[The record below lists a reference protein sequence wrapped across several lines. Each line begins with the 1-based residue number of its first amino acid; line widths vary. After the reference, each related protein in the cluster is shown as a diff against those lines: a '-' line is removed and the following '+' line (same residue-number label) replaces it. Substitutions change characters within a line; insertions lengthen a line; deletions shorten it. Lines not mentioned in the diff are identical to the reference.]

1 MKIKIDGNSK
11 LKIRLI
17 EMKTRNVSFTNLSL
31 IFVLINT
38 SSV

>member
-1 MKIKIDGNSK
+1 MKIKMDGNIR

-17 EMKTRNVSFTNLSL
+17 EMKTRNVNFTSISV